1 MKRRENKISPC
12 LISLWT
18 SKEYG
23 LPFIKRR
30 KEKTKKNSESQSQIH
45 FHFSPKPNLGIK
57 CIRKKILLIWAYAF
71 IYLFIL
77 NWLHVHLL
85 SFKPC
90 DDFTFYLFLWEELVP
105 LELELNI

>member
-1 MKRRENKISPC
+1 MLFEPPKNMACHLLKEEKKKQKRIVNHKAKSISTFHQNQTWASSA
-12 LISLWT
+12 L
-18 SKEYG
+18 
-23 LPFIKRR
+23 
-30 KEKTKKNSESQSQIH
+30 EKKS
-45 FHFSPKPNLGIK
+45 F
-57 CIRKKILLIWAYAF
+57 LIWAYAF
-71 IYLFIL
+71 ISLFIL